1 MPDTQ
6 TIAKTITFILDGREV
21 SGRPGETIIQV
32 ADREG
37 IYIPRF
43 CYHERLS
50 VAANCRMCLVEVDQ
64 GEKTLPACHALINQ
78 DMVVDTKSAA
88 TKKSQ
93 QAIME
98 FLLINHPLDC
108 PVCDQ
113 GGQCELQ
120 DLAMGFGKGTS
131 RYDNRK
137 RAVVDEDLGPLVA
150 TDMTRCIHC
159 TRCVRFGTEISGV
172 PDLGALGR
180 GEDMRILSYLKSGL
194 QSEMSGNMI
203 DLCPVGALT
212 SKPLRYQGRS
222 WSFINH
228 PYYAAHDCLHSHI
241 YVRMIMVLKIRHR

>member
-1 MPDTQ
+1 MLEL
-6 TIAKTITFILDGREV
+6 TIDEKAISVNEGA
-21 SGRPGETIIQV
+21 SIIEA
-32 ADREG
+32 ADLVG

-43 CYHERLS
+43 CYHKKLS
-50 VAANCRMCLVEVDQ
+50 VAANCRMCLVEVNQ
-64 GEKTLPACHALINQ
+64 GNKTLPACHASISQ
-78 DMVVDTKSAA
+78 DMVVNTKSAA

-93 QAIME
+93 QSIME

-108 PVCDQ
+108 PICDQ

-120 DLAMGFGKGTS
+120 DLAMGFGKGAS
-131 RYDNRK
+131 RYDNCK

-212 SKPLRYQGRS
+212 SKTSRHWLHVVSLRKTCWRLS
-222 WSFINH
+222 
-228 PYYAAHDCLHSHI
+228 
-241 YVRMIMVLKIRHR
+241 